1 MQRQAIDATANISGD
16 LNKSASPK
24 GRRSQERLSAG
35 GGEIK
40 FANISIEEKLSA
52 IQQKNSTTTER
63 KNRRLST
70 HDERRRQSFW
80 GASHDKVTMTDPVG
94 VLKKNPPSFKVKF
107 LMFYFLVLCR

>member
-40 FANISIEEKLSA
+40 FANISIEEKLISA

-70 HDERRRQSFW
+70 HDERRKQSFW
-80 GASHDKVTMTDPVG
+80 GASHDKETMTDPVG
-94 VLKKNPPSFKVKF
+94 MLKKNTLEFSQENF
-107 LMFYFLVLCR
+107 